1 MPQQDITNLIAQSL
15 VLLCKSTLKY
25 NHNVSIDGVLSI
37 TVDGSRVQT
46 FDIKEKL
53 IKNVI
58 GSDDSFVVTSS
69 DSSCSGSRA
78 LTKKRQLPEHGAG
91 DVSKKK
97 KLTVQEAEALEV
109 SQNLLQTLKNSF
121 ERDVPPDIRDLIE
134 TNDYASDDC
143 LMTASSASDNVI
155 SVQNGVAY
163 LSMVNIKS
171 GGVPVRLNENSG
183 CFEVYA
189 RETSPVSRL
198 PEAAVAPTA
207 EVSVLDNRYIR
218 LQPTTKAAQSTHEL
232 KEVTLTEVPKM
243 CADTKPPSLSSPS
256 LAAASSQ
263 TSRVFR
269 ISSKPDTRQNTSVA
283 EAAKSPKLSGNLNAV
298 QFDTAD
304 LHIVHE
310 YRSGPDN
317 TDDMDEDTTTAV
329 SASPTTAGRGSSK
342 TIKRGRGRPRLS
354 RSRAAAVTQ
363 KTKRLRKLD
372 YVVRQ
377 TGLMIVLVVASAFI
391 NTPAIGGI
399 NNQRPLALTYSQ
411 YRVCVCKCTCIL
423 CNYRSLLLIVNIL
436 EIAVVHRTQGRR
448 QRIRRRA

>member
-1 MPQQDITNLIAQSL
+1 
-15 VLLCKSTLKY
+15 
-25 NHNVSIDGVLSI
+25 
-37 TVDGSRVQT
+37 
-46 FDIKEKL
+46 
-53 IKNVI
+53 
-58 GSDDSFVVTSS
+58 
-69 DSSCSGSRA
+69 
-78 LTKKRQLPEHGAG
+78 
-91 DVSKKK
+91 
-97 KLTVQEAEALEV
+97 
-109 SQNLLQTLKNSF
+109 
-121 ERDVPPDIRDLIE
+121 
-134 TNDYASDDC
+134 
-143 LMTASSASDNVI
+143 
-155 SVQNGVAY
+155 
-163 LSMVNIKS
+163 
-171 GGVPVRLNENSG
+171 
-183 CFEVYA
+183 
-189 RETSPVSRL
+189 
-198 PEAAVAPTA
+198 
-207 EVSVLDNRYIR
+207 
-218 LQPTTKAAQSTHEL
+218 
-232 KEVTLTEVPKM
+232 M

-329 SASPTTAGRGSSK
+329 SANPTTAGRGSSK

-372 YVVRQ
+372 YVVSQ